1 MARKKMN
8 EKQEATLGRMKE
20 TREIDAVNLRET
32 IKAKLDWAKAEK
44 RKGEGQIKTLVT
56 QIETLKYQIARL
68 DGIIIFIEDLLNPRE
83 ANTTENKVEESKD
96 QK

>member
-1 MARKKMN
+1 MTKKKMT

-20 TREIDAVNLRET
+20 TREIDSVNLRET

-44 RKGEGQIKTLVT
+44 RKGEGQMKTLLT
-56 QIETLKYQIARL
+56 QMETLKYQIARL
-68 DGIIIFIEDLLNPRE
+68 DGIVLFIEDLLKPQ
-83 ANTTENKVEESKD
+83 ENKVEESKD